1 MVRIN
6 LLPWRQRRR
15 ERQQRVFLC
24 QLVASLLVAV
34 ALVAS
39 AELYL
44 HGLVEQQRRG
54 NTLAERRNA
63 ELDGELAEID
73 TLNHRREEILARLR
87 VLRGLWADRSTTVE
101 ILDQLA
107 HGVVA
112 GLHFVSLSRQD
123 DTLIA
128 HGTAQSNDRVAAL
141 MRNLRDSP
149 RFAVPNLKNIGGDQS
164 AAYGEHG
171 AAFELV
177 FAIERAPQNAGT
189 STP

>member
-15 ERQQRVFLC
+15 ERLQRVFLC
-24 QLVASLLVAV
+24 QLAASLLVAV
-34 ALVAS
+34 ALVAG

-44 HGLVEQQRRG
+44 HGLVEQQHQA
-54 NTLAERRNA
+54 NTLVERRNA

-73 TLNHRREEILARLR
+73 TLNRRREEVLARLR

-107 HGVVA
+107 RGVVA
-112 GLHFVSLSRQD
+112 GLHFIWLSRQD
-123 DTLIA
+123 DALIA
-128 HGTAQSNDRVAAL
+128 HGAAQSNDRVAAL

-149 RFAVPNLKNIGGDQS
+149 RFAAPNLKNIGGDQS
-164 AAYGEHG
+164 AAHDEHG

-177 FAIERAPQNAGT
+177 FAIERAPQDAGT